1 MKNVLFKFNLDT
13 GKLAGTGHF
22 FRCLKIYEI
31 LKKKYNK
38 KLNFY
43 FLFKNFKDSKKIVNK
58 YIKKNIITYDNKF
71 KEKISFLRPGDL
83 IINDTPNK
91 IDKEFLSFCEK
102 KSIKNLILID
112 HDKIKFKYNYFT
124 INGIF
129 YFKKILEK
137 KKNLFQ
143 GPKYIILDKKFSSI
157 KKVKSKKFRILV
169 TTGGTDNKNI
179 LLKIYNCLKNLPNIY
194 FYFVVGPGF
203 KKNNPIN
210 KLKKNNIFLIK
221 NKVDLTKYYKNTDL
235 SITAGGI
242 SMFESIL
249 TRNITLVTEL
259 YQNQKY
265 SIKYL
270 KKLGIIFVI
279 GKKSIIFKKKLFV
292 IVQKYI
298 KEKSNKGLN
307 YPKKF
312 NLIDGKSIFRIE
324 KILHK
329 VINEDKKL
337 S

>member
-1 MKNVLFKFNLDT
+1 MK
-13 GKLAGTGHF
+13 
-22 FRCLKIYEI
+22 YS
-31 LKKKYNK
+31 KKKYNK
-38 KLNFY
+38 KINFY
-43 FLFKNFKDSKKIVNK
+43 FLFKNFKDSKKIVSK
-58 YIKKNIITYDNKF
+58 YINKNIIIYDKKF
-71 KEKISFLRPGDL
+71 KKKISFLKQDDL
-83 IINDTPNK
+83 IINDTPKK
-91 IDKEFLSFCEK
+91 IDKEFLNFCEK

-112 HDKIKFKYNYFT
+112 HDKIKFKYNYFI

-129 YFKKILEK
+129 YFKKKLNK
-137 KKNLFQ
+137 KRNLFQ
-143 GPKYIILDKKFSSI
+143 GPKYILLDKKFLSI

-194 FYFVVGPGF
+194 FYFVIGPGF
-203 KKNNPIN
+203 KKENPIN
-210 KLKKNNIFLIK
+210 NLKKNNVFLIK

-235 SITAGGI
+235 SVTAGGI

-249 TRNITLVTEL
+249 TKNITLVTEL
-259 YQNQKY
+259 YQNQRY
-265 SIKYL
+265 SIQYL

-279 GKKSIIFKKKLFV
+279 GKKNIIFKKKLFA
-292 IVQKYI
+292 IVLKYI
-298 KEKSNKGLN
+298 KEKNNKSLN

-329 VINEDKKL
+329 VINGEKNL